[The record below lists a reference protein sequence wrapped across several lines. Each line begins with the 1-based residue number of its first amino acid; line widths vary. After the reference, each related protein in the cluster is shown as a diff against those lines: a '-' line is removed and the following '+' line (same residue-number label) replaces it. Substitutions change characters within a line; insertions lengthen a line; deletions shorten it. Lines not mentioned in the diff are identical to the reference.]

1 MAENRTF
8 IFKGKAYG
16 STPVSLEAVVGG
28 STVFSGE
35 VPTVDQP
42 TPAEPP
48 LPTDQ
53 GALFEFTSGAL
64 NTDFAGYVPM
74 TITVTGGNAVV
85 LGEVFSNYYT
95 GNVGNIAN
103 PNPGDYGKI
112 DHFSPCYYTAPTNS
126 EGTPD
131 VRSSVKI
138 DGITQ
143 VPPLPAS
150 QGTWNWI
157 LQTGS
162 TISYNFNVGLGCVG
176 TACGNTAN
184 YVGPFVPVPNFPPSG
199 P

>member
-1 MAENRTF
+1 M
-8 IFKGKAYG
+8 
-16 STPVSLEAVVGG
+16 GG

-35 VPTVDQP
+35 VPTVDQATP
-42 TPAEPP
+42 TEPP
-48 LPTDQ
+48 LPSTQ

-85 LGEVFSNYYT
+85 LGEVFSNYYA
-95 GNVGNIAN
+95 GNVGNTAN
-103 PNPGDYGKI
+103 TNPGDYGKV
-112 DHFSPCYYTAPTNS
+112 DHFSPTYYGQPTNS

-143 VPPLPAS
+143 VPPLPTS

-157 LQTGS
+157 VKSGS
-162 TISYNFNVGLGCVG
+162 TISYNFNQFVGVVG
-176 TACGNTAN
+176 IDCGNTAN
-184 YVGPFVPVPNFPPSG
+184 YVVPLVPVPNYPPLD
-199 P
+199 